1 MLYNYL
7 ANLARLFITFKPMK
21 KITKSLFIVLSL
33 LWVFNAK
40 AQKRITEGTIAYDIV
55 VNTGNS
61 NPSIADMFN
70 GATSIVYLKGYQTRF
85 ERVSSLGVE
94 STIVDGKSGN
104 VNVLKEYGEQKYMI
118 TMTPANW
125 KDANRKYE
133 GIAFEYKDEYKEIAG
148 YKCQKAIGTM
158 KDGTTINVFFTK
170 DLVANN
176 REFEY
181 AYKSLPGLAM
191 EFETTIGSLKVTYTV
206 SKVNF
211 SIVPATKFE
220 LPKSGFRVM
229 TYEESNSA
237 GKSK

>member
-125 KDANRKYE
+125 KDANKKYE
-133 GIAFEYKDEYKEIAG
+133 GIVFEYKDEYKDIAG

-158 KDGTTINVFFTK
+158 KDGTMINVFFTK

-191 EFETTIGSLKVTYTV
+191 EFETIIGSLKVTYTV

-229 TYEESNSA
+229 TYEESNNA

>member
-1 MLYNYL
+1 
-7 ANLARLFITFKPMK
+7 MK
-21 KITKSLFIVLSL
+21 KSTSLFFVAAFLM
-33 LWVFNAK
+33 VFTAN
-40 AQKRITEGTIAYDIV
+40 AQKRITEGTISYDIV

-94 STIVDGKSGN
+94 STIVDGKTGN
-104 VNVLKEYGEQKYMI
+104 VNVLKEYGDQKYMI

-125 KDANRKYE
+125 KEANKKYE
-133 GIAFEYKDEYKEIAG
+133 GIVFKYEDEYKEIAG
-148 YKCQKAIGTM
+148 YRCQKAIGTM
-158 KDGTTINVFFTK
+158 KDGTTITVFFTK
-170 DLVANN
+170 DLLANN

-191 EFETTIGSLKVTYTV
+191 EYETTVGSLKVTYTV

-220 LPKSGFRVM
+220 LPKSGFRIM
-229 TYEESNSA
+229 TYEESNNA
-237 GKSK
+237 GKNNK

>member
-1 MLYNYL
+1 MPYNYL
-7 ANLARLFITFKPMK
+7 ATLARLFITFIPMK
-21 KITKSLFIVLSL
+21 KLFKSVTFMLPLFWVLN
-33 LWVFNAK
+33 VN
-40 AQKRITEGTIAYDIV
+40 AQKRITEGTISYDIV

-94 STIVDGKSGN
+94 STIVDGKTGN

-118 TMTPANW
+118 TMTPDNW
-125 KDANRKYE
+125 KDANKKYE
-133 GIAFEYKDEYKEIAG
+133 GIVFKYEEEYKTIAD

-158 KDGTTINVFFTK
+158 KDGTTITVYFTK

-191 EFETTIGSLKVTYTV
+191 EYETIIGSLKVTYTV

-229 TYEESNSA
+229 TYEESNNA
-237 GKSK
+237 GKTN

>member
-1 MLYNYL
+1 
-7 ANLARLFITFKPMK
+7 MK
-21 KITKSLFIVLSL
+21 KLKKIVVVLVYLFWI
-33 LWVFNAK
+33 FKAE
-40 AQKRITEGTIAYDIV
+40 AQKRITEGTISYDIV
-55 VNTGNS
+55 VSTGNS
-61 NPSIADMFN
+61 NPSIADMFD

-94 STIVDGKSGN
+94 STIVDGKTGN

-125 KDANRKYE
+125 KDANKKYE
-133 GIAFEYKDEYKEIAG
+133 GITFKYEEEYKEIAG
-148 YKCQKAIGTM
+148 YKCQRAVGTM

-191 EFETTIGSLKVTYTV
+191 EYETTIGSLKVTYTV

-211 SIVPATKFE
+211 GIVPPTKFE
-220 LPKSGFRVM
+220 LPKTGFRVM

-237 GKSK
+237 GKNN

>member
-1 MLYNYL
+1 
-7 ANLARLFITFKPMK
+7 MK
-21 KITKSLFIVLSL
+21 KSIKSFVIVTGL
-33 LWVFNAK
+33 LWALNAG
-40 AQKRITEGTIAYDIV
+40 AQKRITEGTISYDIV
-55 VNTGNS
+55 VNTGNT

-94 STIVDGKSGN
+94 STIVDGKTGN

-125 KDANRKYE
+125 KDANKKYE
-133 GIAFEYKDEYKEIAG
+133 GIVFRYENEFKEIAG

-158 KDGTTINVFFTK
+158 KDDGTTITVYFTK

-191 EFETTIGSLKVTYTV
+191 EYETIIGSLKVTYTV

-211 SIVPATKFE
+211 GIVPAAKFE

-229 TYEESNSA
+229 TYEESNNA
-237 GKSK
+237 GKSN

>member
-1 MLYNYL
+1 
-7 ANLARLFITFKPMK
+7 MK
-21 KITKSLFIVLSL
+21 KIVQSIAVFLSL
-33 LWVFNAK
+33 LWVLNVQ
-40 AQKRITEGTIAYDIV
+40 AQKRITEGTISYDIV

-70 GATSIVYLKGYQTRF
+70 GATSIVYLKGLQTRF

-94 STIVDGKSGN
+94 STIVDGKTGG
-104 VNVLKEYGEQKYMI
+104 VTVLKEYGEQKYMI
-118 TMTPANW
+118 TMTPDNW
-125 KDANRKYE
+125 KDANKKYE
-133 GIAFEYKDEYKEIAG
+133 GIVFKYENEFKDIAG

-158 KDGTTINVFFTK
+158 KDGTMITVFFTK

-191 EFETTIGSLKVTYTV
+191 EYETAIGNLKVTYTV

-211 SIVPATKFE
+211 SIVPSTKFD
-220 LPKSGFRVM
+220 LPKTGFRIM
-229 TYEESNSA
+229 TYEESTNA

>member
-1 MLYNYL
+1 MEK
-7 ANLARLFITFKPMK
+7 RI
-21 KITKSLFIVLSL
+21 KISLIALSL
-33 LWVFNAK
+33 LWACNAP
-40 AQKRITEGTIAYDIV
+40 AQKRITEGTISYDIV
-55 VNTGNS
+55 VSTGNS
-61 NPSIADMFN
+61 NPSIADMFD
-70 GATSIVYLKGYQTRF
+70 GATSIVYLKGLQTRF

-118 TMTPANW
+118 TMTPDNW
-125 KDANRKYE
+125 KDANKKYE
-133 GIAFEYKDEYKEIAG
+133 GIVFKYENEYKDIAG

-158 KDGTTINVFFTK
+158 KDGTTITVFFTK
-170 DLVANN
+170 DLLANN

-191 EFETTIGSLKVTYTV
+191 EYETTIGSLKVTYTV

-211 SIVPATKFE
+211 GIVPATKFE

-237 GKSK
+237 GKAN

>member
-1 MLYNYL
+1 
-7 ANLARLFITFKPMK
+7 MK
-21 KITKSLFIVLSL
+21 NIIKSFVVAVGL
-33 LWVFNAK
+33 LWVFNTH
-40 AQKRITEGTIAYDIV
+40 AQKRITEGTISYDIV
-55 VNTGNS
+55 VNTGNT

-94 STIVDGKSGN
+94 STIVDGKTGA
-104 VNVLKEYGEQKYMI
+104 VTVLKEYGEQKYMI
-118 TMTPANW
+118 TMTPGNW
-125 KDANRKYE
+125 KDANKKYE
-133 GIAFEYKDEYKEIAG
+133 GIVFKYENEFKEIAG

-158 KDGTTINVFFTK
+158 KDGTTINVYFTR

-191 EFETTIGSLKVTYTV
+191 EYETAIGSLTVTYTV

-211 SIVPATKFE
+211 GIIPATKFE

-229 TYEESNSA
+229 TYEESNNA
-237 GKSK
+237 GKSN

>member
-1 MLYNYL
+1 
-7 ANLARLFITFKPMK
+7 MK
-21 KITKSLFIVLSL
+21 KIRSYVIVLAL
-33 LWVFNAK
+33 LWAFNTS
-40 AQKRITEGTIAYDIV
+40 AQKRITEGTISYDIV
-55 VNTGNS
+55 VNTGNN

-104 VNVLKEYGEQKYMI
+104 VTVLKEYGEQKYMI
-118 TMTPANW
+118 TMTPDNW
-125 KDANRKYE
+125 KDANKKYE
-133 GIAFEYKDEYKEIAG
+133 GIVFTYEEEYKTIAE
-148 YKCQKAIGTM
+148 YKCQKAIGKM
-158 KDGTTINVFFTK
+158 KDGTTITVFFTK

-191 EFETTIGSLKVTYTV
+191 EFETIIGSLKVTYTV

-211 SIVPATKFE
+211 GIVPAAKFE

-229 TYEESNSA
+229 TYEESNNA
-237 GKSK
+237 GKNK

>member
-1 MLYNYL
+1 M

-21 KITKSLFIVLSL
+21 QSIKSVVFVVIL
-33 LWVFNAK
+33 LWVFNAN
-40 AQKRITEGTIAYDIV
+40 AQKRITEGTISYDIV

-61 NPSIADMFN
+61 NPSIADMFD
-70 GATSIVYLKGYQTRF
+70 GATSIVYLKGYKTRF

-94 STIVDGKSGN
+94 STIVDGKTGN

-118 TMTPANW
+118 TMTPDNW
-125 KDANRKYE
+125 KEANKKYE
-133 GIAFEYKDEYKEIAG
+133 GIVFKYEEEYKTIAD

-158 KDGTTINVFFTK
+158 KDGTTVTVFFTK

-191 EFETTIGSLKVTYTV
+191 EYETIIGSLKVTYTV

-211 SIVPATKFE
+211 SIIPATKFE

-237 GKSK
+237 GKTN

>member
-1 MLYNYL
+1 
-7 ANLARLFITFKPMK
+7 MK
-21 KITKSLFIVLSL
+21 KITLLLFITSTLGG
-33 LWVFNAK
+33 FTAN
-40 AQKRITEGTIAYDIV
+40 AQKRITEGTISYDIV
-55 VNTGNS
+55 VNTGNA

-94 STIVDGKSGN
+94 STIVDGKTGN
-104 VNVLKEYGEQKYMI
+104 VTVLKEYGDQKYMI
-118 TMTPANW
+118 TMTPGNW
-125 KDANRKYE
+125 KDANKKFEGITFKYE
-133 GIAFEYKDEYKEIAG
+133 EEYKEIAG

-158 KDGTTINVFFTK
+158 KDGTTITVFFTK

-191 EFETTIGSLKVTYTV
+191 EYETTVGSLKVTYTV

-220 LPKSGFRVM
+220 MPKGGFRIM
-229 TYEESNSA
+229 TYEESNNA
-237 GKSK
+237 GKSNK

>member
-1 MLYNYL
+1 
-7 ANLARLFITFKPMK
+7 MK
-21 KITKSLFIVLSL
+21 KITQILFITCVL
-33 LWVFNAK
+33 FGAFTAN
-40 AQKRITEGTIAYDIV
+40 AQKRITEGTISYDIV
-55 VNTGNS
+55 VNTGNA

-94 STIVDGKSGN
+94 STIVDGKTGN
-104 VNVLKEYGEQKYMI
+104 VTVLKEYGDQKYMI
-118 TMTPANW
+118 TMTPGNW
-125 KDANRKYE
+125 KDANKKYE
-133 GIAFEYKDEYKEIAG
+133 GVVFKYEEEYKEIAG

-158 KDGTTINVFFTK
+158 KDGTTITVFFTK

-191 EFETTIGSLKVTYTV
+191 EYETTVGSLKVTYTV

-220 LPKSGFRVM
+220 MPKGGFRIM
-229 TYEESNSA
+229 TYEESNNA
-237 GKSK
+237 GKSN

>member
-1 MLYNYL
+1 
-7 ANLARLFITFKPMK
+7 MK
-21 KITKSLFIVLSL
+21 KRTNISLIVLSL
-33 LWVFNAK
+33 VCAFNAQ
-40 AQKRITEGTIAYDIV
+40 AQKRITEGTISYDIV

-61 NPSIADMFN
+61 NPSIADMFD

-104 VNVLKEYGEQKYMI
+104 VTVLKEYGEQKYMI
-118 TMTPANW
+118 TMTPDNW
-125 KDANRKYE
+125 KDANKTYE
-133 GIAFEYKDEYKEIAG
+133 GIVFKYENEYKEIAG

-158 KDGTTINVFFTK
+158 KDGTTITVFFTK
-170 DLVANN
+170 DLLANN

-191 EFETTIGSLKVTYTV
+191 EYETIIGSLKVTYTV

-211 SIVPATKFE
+211 GIVPATKFE
-220 LPKSGFRVM
+220 LPKTGFRVM
-229 TYEESNSA
+229 TYEESNNA
-237 GKSK
+237 GKAN